1 MANSDIPLDAD
12 RQAVLGA
19 LATLLKPLATLCV
32 GRAVTIQ
39 PVEELLRQA
48 FVQAARE
55 ACDASSRGD
64 RLTSRLSTMTG
75 LTRREVG
82 RLQAAPEQALP
93 AARSP
98 ATDVLTL
105 WMSQAAYLD
114 ETGQPASIPRL
125 GPEPSFEALA
135 AQVTRDVHPR
145 SLMDEL
151 VRLQM
156 VAHDPATDRLAPL
169 TNAFV
174 PRADWT
180 RMLGFLGTNV
190 GDHLRGAVTNV
201 LGRGNEHFEQ
211 ALLADELSGE
221 SLEKA
226 RQLVGEQWR
235 HLMTSLV
242 PQLQALIEDD
252 VRQQRPQ
259 DHELRIGLYSWSGPM
274 PGQDRSS
281 SEAPASSQ
289 PGNAPHDKHD

>member
-1 MANSDIPLDAD
+1 MTNSDHPLDAD

-19 LATLLKPLATLCV
+19 LATLLKPVASLCIA
-32 GRAVTIQ
+32 RAVAIQ

-55 ACDASSRGD
+55 ACEATARGD

-82 RLQAAPEQALP
+82 RLQAVPERRLP
-93 AARSP
+93 ASRSP

-105 WMSQAAYLD
+105 WMSQQAYLD
-114 ETGQPASIPRL
+114 GDGRPAAIPRQ

-174 PRADWT
+174 PRTDWS

-190 GDHLRGAVTNV
+190 GDHLRGAVSNV
-201 LGRGNEHFEQ
+201 LGGGNEHFEQ
-211 ALLADELSGE
+211 ALLADELSGQ

-226 RQLVGEQWR
+226 RQLVAEQWR

-252 VRQQRPQ
+252 ARQQRPQ
-259 DHELRIGLYSWSGPM
+259 DCELRIGLYSWSGPM
-274 PGQDRSS
+274 PGHDRSS
-281 SEAPASSQ
+281 GAPTSGQ
-289 PGNAPHDKHD
+289 PGNASHDKHH

>member
-1 MANSDIPLDAD
+1 MATSNTPLDAD

-19 LATLLKPLATLCV
+19 LATLLKPLAQLCV
-32 GRAVTIQ
+32 ARAVTIQ

-48 FVQAARE
+48 FVQAARD
-55 ACDASSRGD
+55 ACEGSARGD

-82 RLQAAPEQALP
+82 RLQAAPEQTLP
-93 AARSP
+93 ASRSP

-114 ETGQPASIPRL
+114 EAGLPASIPRL

-151 VRLQM
+151 VRLKM
-156 VAHDPATDRLAPL
+156 VEHDPATDHLAPL

-174 PRADWT
+174 PRADWA

-201 LGRGNEHFEQ
+201 LGTGSEHFEQ
-211 ALLADELSGE
+211 ALLADEMSGE
-221 SLEKA
+221 SLAKA
-226 RQLVGEQWR
+226 RQLVAEQWR

-252 VRQQRPQ
+252 ARQQRPQ
-259 DHELRIGLYSWSGPM
+259 DRELRIGLYSWSGPM
-274 PGQDRSS
+274 PGQDSS
-281 SEAPASSQ
+281 SGAPASGH

>member
-1 MANSDIPLDAD
+1 MANSDNPLDAD

-32 GRAVTIQ
+32 ARAVTIQ

-55 ACDASSRGD
+55 ACEASPRPD

-93 AARSP
+93 ASRSP

-125 GPEPSFEALA
+125 GAEPSFEALA

-151 VRLQM
+151 VRLKM

-174 PRADWT
+174 PRADWA

-201 LGRGNEHFEQ
+201 LGGGNEHFEQ

-226 RQLVGEQWR
+226 RHLVGEQWR

-252 VRQQRPQ
+252 VRQQRLQ
-259 DHELRIGLYSWSGPM
+259 DRELRIGLYSWSGPM

-281 SEAPASSQ
+281 GAPASSQ

>member
-1 MANSDIPLDAD
+1 MANSHTPLDAD

-19 LATLLKPLATLCV
+19 LATLLKPLARLCMA
-32 GRAVTIQ
+32 RAVTIQ

-55 ACDASSRGD
+55 ACEPSPRSD

-75 LTRREVG
+75 LTRREVS
-82 RLQAAPEQALP
+82 RLQAEPEQQLP
-93 AARSP
+93 ASRSP

-105 WMSQAAYLD
+105 WMSQANYLD
-114 ETGQPASIPRL
+114 QSGRPAPIPRL

-151 VRLQM
+151 VRLRM

-174 PRADWT
+174 PRADWA

-201 LGRGNEHFEQ
+201 LGSGHEHFEQ

-226 RQLVGEQWR
+226 RQLVTEQWR
-235 HLMTSLV
+235 HLMTTLV

-252 VRQQRPQ
+252 ARQQRPQ
-259 DHELRIGLYSWSGPM
+259 DRELRIGLYSWSGPM
-274 PGQDRSS
+274 PGQDRPSG
-281 SEAPASSQ
+281 ASDSGQ
-289 PGNAPHDKHD
+289 PGNATHDKHD